1 MTTSA
6 PRPRR
11 SRTALGRLGLATL
24 LAVLVALVPGA
35 AFAKFSRSSSAPV
48 TVGTA
53 TLGTPST
60 ATLTKSCPFII
71 FAGSLKVTFPD
82 VPLADSYV
90 VTLDPPSGANTTKT
104 VTSGSAGATF
114 SLSRTGSYG
123 VTVVAQ
129 LSNWTGPALSRS
141 LTC

>member
-1 MTTSA
+1 MTTR
-6 PRPRR
+6 RPRQR
-11 SRTALGRLGLATL
+11 ELRRRLALAAL

-35 AFAKFSRSSSAPV
+35 AIAKFSRTSGASV

-53 TLGTPST
+53 SLGAPST

-82 VPLADSYV
+82 VPLAESYT
-90 VTLDPPSGANTTKT
+90 VTLDPPNGANTSKT
-104 VTSGSAGATF
+104 VTSGSAGASF
-114 SLSRTGSYG
+114 SLSRTGTYG

-129 LSNWTGPALSRS
+129 LSSWTGPALSRS
-141 LTC
+141 FSC